1 MRLESGIRN
10 EARVW
15 DRENTRFSP
24 VSATSNNSCD
34 TEEGGHDHVIATIN

>member
-1 MRLESGIRN
+1 MRLESGIGN
-10 EARVW
+10 
-15 DRENTRFSP
+15 NTRFSP